1 MNYGELKKH
10 LKALAFEDEETITE
24 YEENDVI
31 PTAINRAVAMIGKK
45 IPVMK
50 TYEFSQDGTDTEYQ
64 TYDFSKLVKDFLMFG
79 KHPVQIDDGEKCEP
93 FGDYLEWNYHTIE
106 VPGNVSGTFLVHYRA
121 KPDSYQAGMD
131 DVEIPLE
138 PITHEDLLPLLCA
151 YFVWLDD
158 DATKAAQYYNLYLE
172 VLDDV
177 MGVLKR
183 PRVRILEGGV

>member
-10 LKALAFEDEETITE
+10 IKALAFEEEDTISE

-31 PTAINRAVAMIGKK
+31 PTAINRAISIIGKK
-45 IPVMK
+45 IPIMS
-50 TYEFSQDGTDTEYQ
+50 TYEFTQDGTDTDYQ
-64 TYDFSKLVKDFLMFG
+64 TYDFSTLTNDFLTFA
-79 KHPVQIDDGEKCEP
+79 KHPVRIDDGEKCEP
-93 FGDYLEWNYHTIE
+93 FGNYLEWDYHTIK
-106 VPGNVSGTFLVHYRA
+106 VPGSASGTFIVQYRA
-121 KPDSYQAGMD
+121 KPASYEAGME

-151 YFVWLDD
+151 YFVWIDD

-177 MGVLKR
+177 MGVLKK
-183 PRVRILEGGV
+183 PRVRLLEGGI

>member
-1 MNYGELKKH
+1 MNYGALKKH

-50 TYEFSQDGTDTEYQ
+50 SYEFSQDGTDTEYQ
-64 TYDFSKLVKDFLMFG
+64 TYDFSKLVKDFLMFS
-79 KHPVQIDDGEKCEP
+79 KHPVQINDGEKYEP
-93 FGDYLEWNYHTIE
+93 FGDYLEWDYHTIK
-106 VPGNVSGTFLVHYRA
+106 VPGNVSGTFLVQYRA
-121 KPDSYQAGMD
+121 KPASYQAGMD

-158 DATKAAQYYNLYLE
+158 DATKAAQYYNLYRE